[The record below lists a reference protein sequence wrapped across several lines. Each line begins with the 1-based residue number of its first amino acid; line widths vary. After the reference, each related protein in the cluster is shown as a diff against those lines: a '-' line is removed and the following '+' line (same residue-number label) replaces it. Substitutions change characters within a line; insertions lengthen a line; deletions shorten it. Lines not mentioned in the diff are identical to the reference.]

1 MQLLPRLVTSK
12 SSRTTTRFLSLF
24 EATVRSHLAA
34 NRVEQRLD
42 LLCLC
47 VFRDSKAIAF
57 SYDRFVIQIFIR
69 QNHFQRHILPKTS
82 NHRAQAVTTTA
93 QQPESWEQSNLPAPR
108 KKLSRFPTQFRRD
121 QTRQQS
127 SAGTARKHRA
137 QAVTTTAQRP
147 ENWEQSNLP
156 APRKKLSRFPTQFR
170 RDQTRQQVSAG
181 TARPEKGG

>member
-121 QTRQQS
+121 Q
-127 SAGTARKHRA
+127 ARKQSPAAARRPNAAAGVSGHRPPPKRGSRC
-137 QAVTTTAQRP
+137 QRAP
-147 ENWEQSNLP
+147 P
-156 APRKKLSRFPTQFR
+156 ARKRGDR
-170 RDQTRQQVSAG
+170 VG
-181 TARPEKGG
+181 